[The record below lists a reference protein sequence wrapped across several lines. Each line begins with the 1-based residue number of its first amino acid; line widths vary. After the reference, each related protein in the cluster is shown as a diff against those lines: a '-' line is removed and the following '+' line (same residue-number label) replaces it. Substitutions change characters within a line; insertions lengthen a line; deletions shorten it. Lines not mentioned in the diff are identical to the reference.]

1 MHNWV
6 DMVIENRR
14 EVPEDAIAIGGEH
27 WVTNLKKLQTKC
39 YARLTS

>member
-14 EVPEDAIAIGGEH
+14 EVPEDAKAIGGEH
-27 WVTNLKKLQTKC
+27 WVTNFEKLQT
-39 YARLTS
+39 